1 VGEDVPPPE
10 PRRNDPVNLETTL
23 ERTTPTGA
31 QWVAW
36 TQQEPA
42 LADLAY
48 QDMRW
53 QLRTAGPA
61 RKDDLLGALVRLVQ
75 TDPAAFGVLAACLLP
90 ALRHRVAR
98 HGPSLDRQDA
108 VAVIAA
114 GLYEAAVRYDV
125 EAHPRFVAEKLLTLP
140 TRRLRR
146 AVALHRRW
154 SAHARYPVD
163 RVSHAAGPEVSPRWL
178 LAAAVDAGVLA
189 EHEARLIFDTRVD
202 DRTLPEVADELG
214 LAYEAAKKRRRRAE
228 ARWAVWWLQDMGR
241 VGGPGTG
248 KGAA

>member
-1 VGEDVPPPE
+1 
-10 PRRNDPVNLETTL
+10 VNLETTL
-23 ERTTPTGA
+23 ERTTPTGD
-31 QWVAW
+31 QWDAW
-36 TQQEPA
+36 IQQEPA

-53 QLRTAGPA
+53 QLRTAGPV
-61 RKDDLLGALVRLVQ
+61 RKDELLGALVRLVQ

-90 ALRHRVAR
+90 ALRYRVAQ
-98 HGPSLDRQDA
+98 HAPSLDRQDA

-125 EAHPRFVAEKLLTLP
+125 EAHPRFVAEKLLALP

-154 SAHARYPVD
+154 NAHARHAVD
-163 RVSHAAGPEVSPRWL
+163 GVSHTAAPELSPRGL
-178 LAAAVDAGVLA
+178 LAGGVDAGVLA
-189 EHEARLIFDTRVD
+189 GHEARLIFDTRVAG
-202 DRTLPEVADELG
+202 RTLPEVADELG
-214 LAYEAAKKRRRRAE
+214 LAYETAKKRRRRAE
-228 ARWAVWWLQDMGR
+228 ARWAAWWLQEMGR

>member
-1 VGEDVPPPE
+1 VS
-10 PRRNDPVNLETTL
+10 LETTL
-23 ERTTPTGA
+23 DRATPTGA

-53 QLRTAGPA
+53 QLRTASPA
-61 RKDDLLGALVRLVQ
+61 RKDELFRALVRLVQ
-75 TDPAAFGVLAACLLP
+75 TDPGAFGVLAACLLP
-90 ALRHRVAR
+90 ALRHRVTQHA
-98 HGPSLDRQDA
+98 PSLDRHDA
-108 VAVIAA
+108 LAVIAA

-125 EAHPRFVAEKLLTLP
+125 EAHPRFVAEKLLALP

-154 SAHARYPVD
+154 NAHARHPVD
-163 RVSHAAGPEVSPRWL
+163 GVSHAAGPELSPRVL
-178 LAAAVDAGVLA
+178 LAEAVYAGVLA
-189 EHEARLIFDTRVD
+189 EHEARLILDTRVD
-202 DRTLPEVADELG
+202 GRTLPEVADELG
-214 LAYEAAKKRRRRAE
+214 LSYEAAKKRRRRAE
-228 ARWAVWWLQDMGR
+228 ARWAAWWLRDMGR

-248 KGAA
+248 EGAA

>member
-1 VGEDVPPPE
+1 MI
-10 PRRNDPVNLETTL
+10 LETTL
-23 ERTTPTGA
+23 ERTTPTSA
-31 QWVAW
+31 QWDAW

-61 RKDDLLGALVRLVQ
+61 RKDELLGAVVCLVQ
-75 TDPAAFGVLAACLLP
+75 SDPGAFGVLAACMLP
-90 ALRHRVAR
+90 ALRHRVAL
-98 HGPSLDRQDA
+98 HAPSLDRQDA
-108 VAVIAA
+108 LAVIAA

-125 EAHPRFVAEKLLTLP
+125 EAHPRYVAEKLLALP

-154 SAHARYPVD
+154 NAHARHAVD
-163 RVSHAAGPEVSPRWL
+163 GVSHAAGPELSPRGL
-178 LAAAVDAGVLA
+178 MAEAVDAGVLA
-189 EHEARLIFDTRVD
+189 EHEARLIFDTRVVG
-202 DRTLPEVADELG
+202 RTLPEVADELG

-228 ARWAVWWLQDMGR
+228 ARWAAWWLQDMGR

>member
-1 VGEDVPPPE
+1 MS
-10 PRRNDPVNLETTL
+10 LETTL

-36 TQQEPA
+36 TQQELA

-53 QLRTAGPA
+53 QLRTADPA
-61 RKDDLLGALVRLVQ
+61 RKDELLRALVHLVQ
-75 TDPAAFGVLAACLLP
+75 TDPAAFGVLAACMLP
-90 ALRHRVAR
+90 ALRHRVAQ
-98 HGPSLDRQDA
+98 HAPSLDRQDA

-114 GLYEAAVRYDV
+114 GLYEAAIRYDV
-125 EAHPRFVAEKLLTLP
+125 EGDPQFVAEKLLTLP

-154 SAHARYPVD
+154 NAHTRQGIDPL
-163 RVSHAAGPEVSPRWL
+163 SHAVDSELSPSGV

-189 EHEARLIFDTRVD
+189 EHEARLIFDTRVAG
-202 DRTLPEVADELG
+202 RTLPEVADELG
-214 LAYEAAKKRRRRAE
+214 LAYETAKKRRWRAE
-228 ARWAVWWLQDMGR
+228 ARWAAWWLPDVR
-241 VGGPGTG
+241 PVGGAGTG
-248 KGAA
+248 EGAA

>member
-1 VGEDVPPPE
+1 
-10 PRRNDPVNLETTL
+10 VNLETTL
-23 ERTTPTGA
+23 ELTTPTGA

-53 QLRTAGPA
+53 QLRTASPG
-61 RKDDLLGALVRLVQ
+61 RKDELLRALVRLVQ

-90 ALRHRVAR
+90 ALRHRVA
-98 HGPSLDRQDA
+98 HHAPSLDRQDA

-125 EAHPRFVAEKLLTLP
+125 DAHPRFVAEKLLTLP

-154 SAHARYPVD
+154 NANARQAID
-163 RVSHAAGPEVSPRWL
+163 DVSHAADPELSPCGV

-189 EHEARLIFDTRVD
+189 EHEARLIFDTRVAG
-202 DRTLPEVADELG
+202 RTLPEVADELG
-214 LAYEAAKKRRRRAE
+214 LTYEAAKKRRRRAE
-228 ARWAVWWLQDMGR
+228 ARWAAWWLQDMGR
-241 VGGPGTG
+241 VGGPGIG

>member
-1 VGEDVPPPE
+1 
-10 PRRNDPVNLETTL
+10 VNLEATL

-48 QDMRW
+48 HDMRW
-53 QLRTAGPA
+53 QLRTADPT
-61 RKDDLLGALVRLVQ
+61 RKDELLRALVRLVQ
-75 TDPAAFGVLAACLLP
+75 TDPAAFGVLAACMLP
-90 ALRHRVAR
+90 ALRHRVAQ
-98 HGPSLDRQDA
+98 HAPSLDRQDA
-108 VAVIAA
+108 VAVIAV

-125 EAHPRFVAEKLLTLP
+125 DAHPRFVAEKLLTLP

-154 SAHARYPVD
+154 NANARQAID
-163 RVSHAAGPEVSPRWL
+163 DVSHAADPELSPWGV

-189 EHEARLIFDTRVD
+189 EHEARLIFDTRVAG
-202 DRTLPEVADELG
+202 RTLPEVADELG

-228 ARWAVWWLQDMGR
+228 ARWAAWWLQDMGR

>member
-1 VGEDVPPPE
+1 
-10 PRRNDPVNLETTL
+10 VNLEATL

-48 QDMRW
+48 HDMRW
-53 QLRTAGPA
+53 QLRTADPT
-61 RKDDLLGALVRLVQ
+61 RKDELLRALVRLVQ
-75 TDPAAFGVLAACLLP
+75 TDPAAFGVLAACMLP
-90 ALRHRVAR
+90 ALRHRVAQ
-98 HGPSLDRQDA
+98 HAPSLDLQDA
-108 VAVIAA
+108 VAVIAV

-125 EAHPRFVAEKLLTLP
+125 DAHPRFVAEKLLTLP

-154 SAHARYPVD
+154 NANARQAID
-163 RVSHAAGPEVSPRWL
+163 DVSHAADPELSPWGV

-189 EHEARLIFDTRVD
+189 EHEARLIFDTRVAG
-202 DRTLPEVADELG
+202 RTLPEVADELG

-228 ARWAVWWLQDMGR
+228 ARWAAWWLQDMGR